1 MFNDILYPRDTDVT
15 TGYRPT
21 YYATNLTGKE
31 PGERRYTA
39 RVRAN
44 IQTVLTD
51 GFLISSWPQNINMPT
66 MLL

>member
-21 YYATNLTGKE
+21 YNGTKLTEKE
-31 PGERRYTA
+31 PSERRYTA
-39 RVRAN
+39 KVRAN

-51 GFLISSWPQNINMPT
+51 GFLVSSWPQDINMPT
-66 MLL
+66 MVL